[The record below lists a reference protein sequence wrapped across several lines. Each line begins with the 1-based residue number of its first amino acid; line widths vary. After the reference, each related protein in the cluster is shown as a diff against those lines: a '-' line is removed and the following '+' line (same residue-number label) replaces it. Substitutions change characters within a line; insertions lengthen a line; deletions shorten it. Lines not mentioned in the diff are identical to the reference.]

1 MHSLSMQEKKLA
13 EGLQELSDQAG
24 SHSPSIHTIAEKL
37 PDLNIEIDACFL
49 SNPHATDLFTREMRN
64 DLIKTGD
71 LRKVLEFYPS
81 QNQVIG
87 EILAPCLGV
96 PKEMIFVGNGATEII
111 QAVIHYFTFRKVI
124 INLPTFSPYY
134 EFVGPDVE
142 TVYNHFL
149 QEEDF
154 AFNLEEYIDLV
165 KRERPDTIVL
175 INPNNPTGGYIPL
188 HDIEELVRRLDFVE
202 NIVID
207 ESFIH
212 FAFEDES
219 YPLKT
224 ATHLANA
231 YDNVIIIKSMSKD
244 FGIAGIRAGYGVM
257 HEDKVAGLLENGY
270 LWNLSGL
277 AEYFFRLYADE
288 EFLRRYEEVRVRYIK
303 DTQRFF
309 AQLAELPGLKVYPSK
324 ANFVLAEIT
333 NGMTAFDFM
342 SRMLIKHGVYV
353 RDCNDKMGLDGEF
366 VRIASRT
373 DEENRVILESA
384 RQVLQS
390 QEESE
395 LTAVS

>member
-1 MHSLSMQEKKLA
+1 MQSLNMKEKKLA

-87 EILAPCLGV
+87 EILAPCLEV
-96 PKEMIFVGNGATEII
+96 PKEKIFVGNGATEII
-111 QAVIHYFTFRKVI
+111 QAVIHYFTHRKII

-134 EFVGPDVE
+134 EFVGPDVQV
-142 TVYNHFL
+142 VYNYFD
-149 QEEDF
+149 QEKDF
-154 AFNLEEYIDLV
+154 AFDLEHYIDLV
-165 KRERPDTIVL
+165 ERERPDTIVL
-175 INPNNPTGGYIPL
+175 INPNNPTGGYINL
-188 HDIEELVRRLDFVE
+188 SDIQTLVERLDFVD

-212 FAFEDES
+212 FAFEDET
-219 YPLKT
+219 YPLKS
-224 ATHLANA
+224 ATNLVNS

-257 HEDKVAGLLENGY
+257 HEDKVSGLLENGY

-288 EFLRRYEEVRVRYIK
+288 EFLRQYEEVRVRYIK

-309 AQLAELPGLKVYPSK
+309 AELAELPGLKVYPSK

-333 NGMTAFDFM
+333 NGLSAFDFM

-390 QEESE
+390 QEERE
-395 LTAVS
+395 LTEVS